1 MTRPRRQET
10 RLQKLRDKLP
20 RASETIGRGLY
31 WLVRNLILVLG
42 RLYFRASYQGLENVP
57 ATGAFVLAPVHRSN
71 LDFALMS
78 VLTKRHLRY
87 MGKESLWKWPWFGKI
102 IAAMGAYPVSRGK
115 ADREALR
122 RTIEVLGE
130 GDGLVLF
137 PEGTRRSGPVVEEL
151 YEGAA
156 FVASRAGVPIVPVGI
171 GGTERSMPKGARF
184 PRPVKVRV
192 IVGPPLVA
200 PPLPEGRRHPSR
212 TAIHT
217 LTHDLQRELQRLLD
231 LAESGGRTDPEN
243 RDTRVNETPP
253 PDVS

>member
-1 MTRPRRQET
+1 M
-10 RLQKLRDKLP
+10 RLV
-20 RASETIGRGLY
+20 GRTLY
-31 WLVRNLILVLG
+31 WIVRNATSVVSRI
-42 RLYFRASYQGLENVP
+42 YFRASYEGLENVP

-78 VLTKRHLRY
+78 VLTTRRMRY
-87 MGKESLWKWPWFGKI
+87 MGKESLWKYPWFGRI
-102 IAAMGAYPVSRGK
+102 IAAMGAYPVSRGT

-151 YEGAA
+151 FEGAA

-171 GGTERSMPKGARF
+171 GGTERAMPKGARV
-184 PRPVKVRV
+184 PRPAKVRV
-192 IVGPPLVA
+192 IVGPPLLP

-212 TAIHT
+212 KAIHE
-217 LTHDLQRELQRLLD
+217 LTHALQRELQRLLD
-231 LAESGGRTDPEN
+231 QAEGSNPSELPGN
-243 RDTRVNETPP
+243 RVNQRPP
-253 PDVS
+253 PHVS

>member
-1 MTRPRRQET
+1 MKRLREWERPSVM
-10 RLQKLRDKLP
+10 RLVGL
-20 RASETIGRGLY
+20 ALY
-31 WLVRNLILVLG
+31 WIVRNGTSVLS
-42 RLYFRASYQGLENVP
+42 RVYFRASYQGLENVP

-78 VLTKRHLRY
+78 VVTKRRMRY
-87 MGKESLWKWPWFGKI
+87 MGKESLWKYPWFGRI
-102 IAAMGAYPVSRGK
+102 IAAMGAYPVTRGT

-137 PEGTRRSGPVVEEL
+137 PEGTRRAGPVVEEL

-156 FVASRAGVPIVPVGI
+156 FVASRAEVPIVPVGI
-171 GGTERSMPKGARF
+171 GGTERSMPKGSRI

-192 IVGPPLVA
+192 VVGPPLHP

-212 TAIHT
+212 KAIHE
-217 LTHDLQRELQRLLD
+217 LTHTLQRELQRLFD
-231 LAESGGRTDPEN
+231 EAEGRESSGNPAPG
-243 RDTRVNETPP
+243 VNQGPSSG
-253 PDVS
+253 VS

>member
-1 MTRPRRQET
+1 MRRPRISY
-10 RLQKLRDKLP
+10 P
-20 RASETIGRGLY
+20 RATEIVGRVLY
-31 WLVRNLILVLG
+31 WLVRNSTSVLS
-42 RLYFRASYQGLENVP
+42 RTYLRASYQGLENMP

-87 MGKESLWKWPWFGKI
+87 MGKESLWKRPWFGRI

-171 GGTERSMPKGARF
+171 GGTEQAMGKGARF
-184 PRPVKVRV
+184 PRPAKVRV
-192 IVGPPLVA
+192 IVGPPLVP
-200 PPLPEGRRHPSR
+200 PPLPEGKRHPSR
-212 TAIHT
+212 KAIHE
-217 LTHDLQRELQRLLD
+217 LTHSLQRELQRLLD
-231 LAESGGRTDPEN
+231 QAEARSPRSADREPSVDERSSPE
-243 RDTRVNETPP
+243 VFP
-253 PDVS
+253 S

>member
-1 MTRPRRQET
+1 MMTPRMKRLGQRRANWKRPSVM
-10 RLQKLRDKLP
+10 RLV
-20 RASETIGRGLY
+20 GVVLY
-31 WLVRNLILVLG
+31 WVVRNATSLFS
-42 RLYFRASYQGLENVP
+42 RLYFRASYKGLKNVP

-78 VLTKRHLRY
+78 VVTKRRMRY
-87 MGKESLWKWPWFGKI
+87 MGKESLWKYPWFGRI
-102 IAAMGAYPVSRGK
+102 IAAMGAYPVSRGT

-192 IVGPPLVA
+192 VVGPPLYP

-212 TAIHT
+212 STIHE
-217 LTHDLQRELQRLLD
+217 LTHALQKELQRLLD
-231 LAESGGRTDPEN
+231 SADGGRSAQFLEG
-243 RDTRVNETPP
+243 RVNQTPGS
-253 PDVS
+253 DVS

>member
-1 MTRPRRQET
+1 MSSI
-10 RLQKLRDKLP
+10 L
-20 RASETIGRGLY
+20 GRGLY
-31 WLVRNLILVLG
+31 WVVRNLTSLVS
-42 RLYFRASYQGLENVP
+42 RIYCRASYEGLENVP

-78 VLTKRHLRY
+78 VITKRHLRY
-87 MGKESLWKWPWFGKI
+87 MGKESLWKRPWFGRI
-102 IAAMGAYPVSRGK
+102 IAAMGAYPVTRGK

-156 FVASRAGVPIVPVGI
+156 FVAARAGVPIVPVGI
-171 GGTERSMPKGARF
+171 GGTERAMGKGAKF
-184 PRPVKVRV
+184 PRPAKVRV
-192 IVGPPLVA
+192 IVGTPIHP

-212 TAIHT
+212 TTIHA
-217 LTHDLQRELQRLLD
+217 LTHTLQRELQRLLD
-231 LAESGGRTDPEN
+231 QADGRGPRKSEDLGP
-243 RDTRVNETPP
+243 RVNGTPP

>member
-1 MTRPRRQET
+1 MMTHR
-10 RLQKLRDKLP
+10 
-20 RASETIGRGLY
+20 IGRILY
-31 WLVRNLILVLG
+31 WIVRNLVSVLS
-42 RLYFRASYQGLENVP
+42 RLYFRASYEGLDNVP

-87 MGKESLWKWPWFGKI
+87 MGKESLWKYPWFGRI
-102 IAAMGAYPVSRGK
+102 IAAMGAYPVARGK

-122 RTIEVLGE
+122 RTIEVLAE

-171 GGTERSMPKGARF
+171 GGTERSMPKGAKF

-192 IVGPPLVA
+192 IVGPPLYP

-212 TAIHT
+212 KDIHE
-217 LTHDLQRELQRLLD
+217 LTHALQRELQRLLEQ
-231 LAESGGRTDPEN
+231 AGGGMGPLRRRRELGELGDG
-243 RDTRVNETPP
+243 VNQTPP
-253 PDVS
+253 SDVS

>member
-1 MTRPRRQET
+1 MRV
-10 RLQKLRDKLP
+10 RLPGVSQ
-20 RASETIGRGLY
+20 TIGRALY
-31 WLVRNLILVLG
+31 WLVRNVTSLFSRV
-42 RLYFRASYQGLENVP
+42 YFRASYRGLENMP
-57 ATGAFVLAPVHRSN
+57 TTGAFVLAPVHRSN
-71 LDFALMS
+71 LDFALIS

-87 MGKESLWKWPWFGKI
+87 MGKESLWKRPWFGRI

-137 PEGTRRSGPVVEEL
+137 PEGTRRSGAVVDEL

-156 FVASRAGVPIVPVGI
+156 FVASRAGVPIIPVGI
-171 GGTERSMPKGARF
+171 GGTERALPKGARF
-184 PRPVKVRV
+184 PRPAKVRV
-192 IVGPPLVA
+192 IVGPPLVP

-212 TAIHT
+212 TTIHA

-231 LAESGGRTDPEN
+231 RAEGGEGRPRPTGNPGN
-243 RDTRVNETPP
+243 PAARVNETPP

>member
-1 MTRPRRQET
+1 MKRLRRRIRGWKRPSSM
-10 RLQKLRDKLP
+10 RLV
-20 RASETIGRGLY
+20 GRTLY
-31 WLVRNLILVLG
+31 WIVRNATSVVSRI
-42 RLYFRASYQGLENVP
+42 YFRASYEGLENVP

-78 VLTKRHLRY
+78 VLTTRRMRY
-87 MGKESLWKWPWFGKI
+87 MGKESLWKYPWFGRI
-102 IAAMGAYPVSRGK
+102 IAAMGAYPVSRGT

-151 YEGAA
+151 FEGAA

-171 GGTERSMPKGARF
+171 GGTERAMPKGARV
-184 PRPVKVRV
+184 PRPAKVRV
-192 IVGPPLVA
+192 IVGPPLLP

-212 TAIHT
+212 KAIHE
-217 LTHDLQRELQRLLD
+217 LTHALQRELQRLLD
-231 LAESGGRTDPEN
+231 QAEGSNPSELPGN
-243 RDTRVNETPP
+243 RVNQRPP
-253 PDVS
+253 PHVS

>member
-1 MTRPRRQET
+1 VKAIKRLWGKRPSVMRIVG
-10 RLQKLRDKLP
+10 L
-20 RASETIGRGLY
+20 GLY
-31 WLVRNLILVLG
+31 WIVRNLTSVVS
-42 RLYFRASYQGLENVP
+42 RLYFRASYRGLENLP

-87 MGKESLWKWPWFGKI
+87 MGKESLWKWPWFGRI

-122 RTIEVLGE
+122 RTIEVLAE

-156 FVASRAGVPIVPVGI
+156 FVASRAGVPIIPVGI
-171 GGTERSMPKGARF
+171 GGTERAMGKGARF

-192 IVGPPLVA
+192 IVGPPLA
-200 PPLPEGRRHPSR
+200 PPPLPEGRRHPSR
-212 TAIHT
+212 TTIHA
-217 LTHDLQRELQRLLD
+217 LTHDLQRSLQQLLD
-231 LAESGGRTDPEN
+231 QADGRDERPAANGANPANPTD
-243 RDTRVNETPP
+243 RVNETLP

>member
-1 MTRPRRQET
+1 MKRQ
-10 RLQKLRDKLP
+10 RKRLRDWKRPSLM
-20 RASETIGRGLY
+20 RLVGLVLY
-31 WLVRNLILVLG
+31 WIVRNATSVLS
-42 RLYFRASYQGLENVP
+42 RIYFRASYKGLENVP

-78 VLTKRHLRY
+78 VVTKRRMRY
-87 MGKESLWKWPWFGKI
+87 MGKESLWKYPWFGRI

-137 PEGTRRSGPVVEEL
+137 PEGTRRAGPVVEEL
-151 YEGAA
+151 FEGAA

-171 GGTERSMPKGARF
+171 GGTERSMPKGAKF
-184 PRPVKVRV
+184 PRPVKVHV
-192 IVGPPLVA
+192 IVGPPLYP

-212 TAIHT
+212 KTIHE
-217 LTHDLQRELQRLLD
+217 LTHALQRELQVLLD
-231 LAESGGRTDPEN
+231 RAEGRSS
-243 RDTRVNETPP
+243 RVSETGVNVPRP

>member
-1 MTRPRRQET
+1 M
-10 RLQKLRDKLP
+10 RLVGL
-20 RASETIGRGLY
+20 SLY
-31 WLVRNLILVLG
+31 WIVRNSTSVLS
-42 RLYFRASYQGLENVP
+42 RLYFRASYEGRDNVP

-78 VLTKRHLRY
+78 VLTKRRMRY
-87 MGKESLWKWPWFGKI
+87 MGKESLWKYPWFGRI
-102 IAAMGAYPVSRGK
+102 LAAMGAYPVARGK

-122 RTIEVLGE
+122 RTVEVLGE

-137 PEGTRRSGPVVEEL
+137 PEGTRRSGPVVDEL

-156 FVASRAGVPIVPVGI
+156 FVASRANVPIVPVGI

-192 IVGPPLVA
+192 IVGPPLYP

-212 TAIHT
+212 KAIHE
-217 LTHDLQRELQRLLD
+217 LTHSLQKELQRLLD
-231 LAESGGRTDPEN
+231 EAEGGRSAQLPQSG
-243 RDTRVNETPP
+243 VNETRS

>member
-1 MTRPRRQET
+1 MR
-10 RLQKLRDKLP
+10 
-20 RASETIGRGLY
+20 TIGLVLY
-31 WLVRNLILVLG
+31 WLVRNATSLVSRG
-42 RLYFRASYQGLENVP
+42 YFRASYEGLEHVP
-57 ATGAFVLAPVHRSN
+57 ATGPFVLAPIHRSN
-71 LDFALMS
+71 LDFALVS
-78 VLTKRHLRY
+78 VLTKRRLRY
-87 MGKESLWKWPWFGKI
+87 MGKESLWKKPWFGRI
-102 IAAMGAYPVSRGK
+102 IAAMGGYPVSRGT
-115 ADREALR
+115 ADRAALR

-151 YEGAA
+151 FEGAA

-171 GGTERSMPKGARF
+171 GGTERALGKGGRV

-192 IVGPPLVA
+192 IVGPPLYP

-217 LTHDLQRELQRLLD
+217 LTHSLQRELQRLLD
-231 LAESGGRTDPEN
+231 EAEGRPG
-243 RDTRVNETPP
+243 ETPNSDMGVNQTRP

>member
-1 MTRPRRQET
+1 MRIVG
-10 RLQKLRDKLP
+10 L
-20 RASETIGRGLY
+20 GLY
-31 WLVRNLILVLG
+31 WVVRNLTSVLS
-42 RLYFRASYQGLENVP
+42 RLYFRASYAGLENMP

-87 MGKESLWKWPWFGKI
+87 MGKESLWKWPWFGRI

-122 RTIEVLGE
+122 RTIEVLAE

-156 FVASRAGVPIVPVGI
+156 FVASRAGVPVVPVGI
-171 GGTERSMPKGARF
+171 GGTERAMGKGVRF

-192 IVGPPLVA
+192 IVGPPLLP

-212 TAIHT
+212 SAIHA
-217 LTHDLQRELQRLLD
+217 LTHDLQRSLQRLLD
-231 LAESGGRTDPEN
+231 QAEGRKGQRDGQGDGQRHGPPAPDPDIPDDSANSAGG
-243 RDTRVNETPP
+243 VNETPP

>member
-1 MTRPRRQET
+1 MRIVG
-10 RLQKLRDKLP
+10 LV
-20 RASETIGRGLY
+20 LY
-31 WLVRNLILVLG
+31 WVVRNLTSVLS

-78 VLTKRHLRY
+78 VVTKRRMRY
-87 MGKESLWKWPWFGKI
+87 MGKESLWKYPWFGRI

-137 PEGTRRSGPVVEEL
+137 PEGTRRAGPVVEEL

-171 GGTERSMPKGARF
+171 GGTERSMPKGAKF

-192 IVGPPLVA
+192 IVGPPLYP
-200 PPLPEGRRHPSR
+200 PPLPEGRRHPAR
-212 TAIHT
+212 KTIHE
-217 LTHDLQRELQRLLD
+217 LTHALQRELQVLLD
-231 LAESGGRTDPEN
+231 RAEGRSSQVSETGVN
-243 RDTRVNETPP
+243 DTRP

>member
-1 MTRPRRQET
+1 M
-10 RLQKLRDKLP
+10 L
-20 RASETIGRGLY
+20 S
-31 WLVRNLILVLG
+31 
-42 RLYFRASYQGLENVP
+42 RLYFRASYEGLENVP

-78 VLTKRHLRY
+78 VLTKRRMRY
-87 MGKESLWKWPWFGKI
+87 MGKESLWKYPWFGRI
-102 IAAMGAYPVSRGK
+102 IAAMGAYPVSRGT

-192 IVGPPLVA
+192 IVGPPLYP

-212 TAIHT
+212 KADPRAHPRPPAGAAAPARRRPRPTPRSGARTIRRPVST
-217 LTHDLQRELQRLLD
+217 KRRRQTFPRL
-231 LAESGGRTDPEN
+231 
-243 RDTRVNETPP
+243 
-253 PDVS
+253 

>member
-1 MTRPRRQET
+1 MRRVRDRLPERVRHWKRPST
-10 RLQKLRDKLP
+10 MRLVGLL
-20 RASETIGRGLY
+20 LY
-31 WLVRNLILVLG
+31 WIVRNGTSVLS
-42 RLYFRASYQGLENVP
+42 RVYFRASYEGLENVP

-78 VLTKRHLRY
+78 VLTKRRMRY
-87 MGKESLWKWPWFGKI
+87 MGKESLWKHPWFGRI
-102 IAAMGAYPVSRGK
+102 IAAMGAYPVSRGT

-137 PEGTRRSGPVVEEL
+137 PEGTRRSGLVVDEL

-171 GGTERSMPKGARF
+171 GGTERAMPKGARL
-184 PRPVKVRV
+184 PRPAKVRV
-192 IVGPPLVA
+192 IVGPPLSP

-212 TAIHT
+212 KTIHE
-217 LTHDLQRELQRLLD
+217 LTHALQKELQRLLD
-231 LAESGGRTDPEN
+231 EAEGKRSAQLPEKA
-243 RDTRVNETPP
+243 VNQTPGS
-253 PDVS
+253 DVS